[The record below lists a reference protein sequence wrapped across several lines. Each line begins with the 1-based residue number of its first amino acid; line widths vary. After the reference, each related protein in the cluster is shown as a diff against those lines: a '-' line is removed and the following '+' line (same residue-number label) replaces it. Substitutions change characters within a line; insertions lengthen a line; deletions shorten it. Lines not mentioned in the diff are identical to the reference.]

1 MDGNK
6 RVAVHAMEVFL
17 LANGLNLKSTDDE
30 MENVI
35 LGVASGKIS
44 YKELA
49 RWIEE
54 CTGLWFLFLI

>member
-30 MENVI
+30 MENII
-35 LGVASGKIS
+35 LGVAAGELS
-44 YKELA
+44 YKDLA
-49 RWIEE
+49 IWIEKY
-54 CTGLWFLFLI
+54 ISR